1 MFCFCIDAGQPAQRR
16 LNIRP
21 SEVLSAQDVVEIQ
34 LLGLQAGDGDRQA
47 GIEQVWI
54 FAHPDNKR
62 VTGPLAKFSTLF
74 DIPAY
79 APLLGHLNYV
89 INDSRIDNGVARFV
103 LTVLA
108 RDGSSYGYLWVLRLA
123 ELGADDTASG
133 QPETAQTTTAVLHR
147 ALAGPADKHIPPYT
161 DWPDWPIVSSVSDR
175 DRVGW
180 LMSSQRAFLRVWSGL
195 SAEHQS
201 AVLLVAVYPF
211 WGCLT
216 ILFPLCLTKSALA
229 SFTSCDQHWR

>member
-1 MFCFCIDAGQPAQRR
+1 MKKIICFCFAFALMLASLGAKAAEF
-16 LNIRP
+16 IRP
-21 SEVLSAQDVVEIQ
+21 SEALSAQDVVEIQ
-34 LLGLQAGDGDRQA
+34 LLGLQAGDADRQA

-133 QPETAQTTTAVLHR
+133 QPETVWMTTAVSAPR
-147 ALAGPADKHIPPYT
+147 AG
-161 DWPDWPIVSSVSDR
+161 
-175 DRVGW
+175 G
-180 LMSSQRAFLRVWSGL
+180 
-195 SAEHQS
+195 
-201 AVLLVAVYPF
+201 
-211 WGCLT
+211 
-216 ILFPLCLTKSALA
+216 A
-229 SFTSCDQHWR
+229 S